1 MRLLL
6 SPPNL
11 LTCVRIAMTP
21 WVVIALVQGDCLKA
35 LWLSCIAGFTD
46 AADGF
51 LARRFGWS
59 TRLGA
64 YLDPIADKFLLTSL
78 YVCFGIARIVPGW
91 VVWLVVGRDIL
102 ILLLAA
108 GGILFTSRRDF
119 PPTVWGKLSTVI
131 QIAAVR
137 NFSVGVCVSV
147 RSRDR
152 PLQSGSTGSRAR
164 NCLERRALHLA
175 GDGMGARRVRVCPR
189 NRLFSR

>member
-21 WVVIALVQGDCLKA
+21 WIVVALVQGDCRKA

-78 YVCFGIARIVPGW
+78 YVCFGIAGIVPGW
-91 VVWLVVGRDIL
+91 IVWLVVGR
-102 ILLLAA
+102 
-108 GGILFTSRRDF
+108 
-119 PPTVWGKLSTVI
+119 
-131 QIAAVR
+131 
-137 NFSVGVCVSV
+137 
-147 RSRDR
+147 
-152 PLQSGSTGSRAR
+152 
-164 NCLERRALHLA
+164 H
-175 GDGMGARRVRVCPR
+175 
-189 NRLFSR
+189 